1 MKKLLILLIIF
12 AASACT
18 GGPSP
23 SSGMA
28 PGQNLD
34 SQTCMNDTVDA
45 NSNCGH
51 SVAPQFN

>member
-1 MKKLLILLIIF
+1 MKKLLILMIVF
-12 AASACT
+12 AASACS
-18 GGPSP
+18 GGPSS

-28 PGQNLD
+28 SGPALD
-34 SQTCMNDTVDA
+34 SQTCMNDTSDA